1 MSNNRPLCNNSK
13 QQYLNNNLYQ
23 DRRIFLRTVGGGGR
37 EGKRSDLERKT
48 DKERKKER
56 KKAR

>member
-23 DRRIFLRTVGGGGR
+23 DRRIFLRTVGGVA
-37 EGKRSDLERKT
+37 ERV
-48 DKERKKER
+48 KE
-56 KKAR
+56 AI

>member
-23 DRRIFLRTVGGGGR
+23 DRRIFLRTVGGWGVGWGG
-37 EGKRSDLERKT
+37 GAERV
-48 DKERKKER
+48 KE
-56 KKAR
+56 AI